1 MLATMPEGPY
11 KTKAQAE
18 AAEFDKVKVCSGVNT
33 GFATSPSFLLIVAA
47 ALSMTFFT
55 TRSPL
60 E

>member
-18 AAEFDKVKVCSGVNT
+18 AAESDKACSGVNT
-33 GFATSPSFLLIVAA
+33 GFATSPSFLLVA
-47 ALSMTFFT
+47 ALSITLLGMHY
-55 TRSPL
+55 PL